1 MEGGTKCTTHRQTS
15 GLTPVVSGFW
25 RRVTDMNPF
34 IVRTGRWFLHTGT
47 IVEVEVRKLAKDPWE
62 MVIRAVQPLLWLGIF
77 GSAFARIR
85 MLPEGTTD
93 YTTFLAP
100 GILAQSVTFA
110 SIFFGITLI
119 WEKDQGLTQ
128 KYLASPLARS
138 ALVVGKLSAAGLRS
152 LIQGVVILAAA
163 GVLGAKLELG
173 IGAVAGVLA
182 FTLLGAAFF
191 AGFSLGIAALLKTR
205 DRMMGMGQLITLPL
219 FFASN
224 ALYPVG
230 IMPPW
235 LQVIATGNPMS
246 YLVDGFRGLLVPAH
260 PSHLSLD
267 ALVLGVA
274 TLVMTLVAT
283 WLYPRLAR

>member
-1 MEGGTKCTTHRQTS
+1 MPDARPNAWVKT
-15 GLTPVVSGFW
+15 L
-25 RRVTDMNPF
+25 
-34 IVRTGRWFLHTGT
+34 RWFVHTGT
-47 IVEVEVRKLAKDPWE
+47 IVEIEVRKLSKDPWE

-77 GSAFARIR
+77 GSAFAKVR

-152 LIQGVVILAAA
+152 LIQGTVILVAA
-163 GVLGAKLELG
+163 GLLGAKLHWGLG
-173 IGAVAGVLA
+173 EVLGVLG
-182 FTLLGAAFF
+182 FTVVGAAFF
-191 AGFSLGIAALLKTR
+191 AGMSLGIAALLKTR

-224 ALYPVG
+224 ALYPVS

-235 LQVIATGNPMS
+235 LQAVATVNPMS
-246 YLVDGFRGLLVPAH
+246 SLVDGFRGLLVPAH
-260 PSHLSLD
+260 PAHLGLD
-267 ALVLGVA
+267 AVVLGWE
-274 TLVMTLVAT
+274 TLAMTLVAT

>member
-1 MEGGTKCTTHRQTS
+1 VPDAPPAAS
-15 GLTPVVSGFW
+15 ASLV
-25 RRVTDMNPF
+25 RV
-34 IVRTGRWFLHTGT
+34 GRWFLHTAT
-47 IVEVEVRKLAKDPWE
+47 IVEIEGRKLAKDPWE
-62 MVIRAVQPLLWLGIF
+62 MVIRAIQPLLWLGIF
-77 GSAFARIR
+77 GSAFAKIR

-128 KYLASPLARS
+128 KFLASPLARS

-152 LIQGVVILAAA
+152 LIQGTVILLAAGLLGARLDLGPLVVA
-163 GVLGAKLELG
+163 GVLG
-173 IGAVAGVLA
+173 

-191 AGFSLGIAALLKTR
+191 AGFSMGIAALLKTR

-224 ALYPVG
+224 ALYPVA

-235 LQVIATGNPMS
+235 LQVVATANPMS

-260 PSHLSLD
+260 PAHLGLD
-267 ALVLGVA
+267 VLVLGAATVA
-274 TLVMTLVAT
+274 MTLLAT

>member
-1 MEGGTKCTTHRQTS
+1 MRDARPNALAEAEE
-15 GLTPVVSGFW
+15 PA
-25 RRVTDMNPF
+25 RVTLA
-34 IVRTGRWFLHTGT
+34 VRWQRWFLHVAT

-77 GSAFARIR
+77 GSAFAKVRL
-85 MLPEGTTD
+85 LPNATTD

-152 LIQGVVILAAA
+152 LIQGAVILVAA
-163 GVLGAKLELG
+163 GLFGAQLELG
-173 IGAVAGVLA
+173 VAAVAGVLA
-182 FTLLGAAFF
+182 FTLVGAAFF

-205 DRMMGMGQLITLPL
+205 DRMMGVGQLITLPL

-224 ALYPVG
+224 ALYPVA

-235 LQVIATGNPMS
+235 LQVVATVNPMS
-246 YLVDGFRGLLVPAH
+246 DLVDGFRGLLVPAH
-260 PSHLSLD
+260 AAHLGLD
-267 ALVLGVA
+267 ALVLALA
-274 TLVMTLVAT
+274 TVGMTLVAT

>member
-1 MEGGTKCTTHRQTS
+1 M
-15 GLTPVVSGFW
+15 
-25 RRVTDMNPF
+25 
-34 IVRTGRWFLHTGT
+34 
-47 IVEVEVRKLAKDPWE
+47 EVRKLLKDPWE
-62 MVIRAVQPLLWLGIF
+62 LVIRAVQPLLWLGIF
-77 GSAFARIR
+77 GSAFAKIR
-85 MLPEGTTD
+85 VLPQGATD

-138 ALVVGKLSAAGLRS
+138 ALVVGKLAAAGLRS
-152 LIQGVVILAAA
+152 LVQGGVILAAA
-163 GVLGAKLELG
+163 GLLGAKLDLG
-173 IGAVAGVLA
+173 WATIAGVLL
-182 FTLLGAAFF
+182 FTLMGAAFF
-191 AGFSLGIAALLKTR
+191 AGLSLGIAALLKTR

-224 ALYPVG
+224 ALYPVS

-235 LQVIATGNPMS
+235 LQVVSSVNPMS
-246 YLVDGFRGLLVPAH
+246 YLVDGFRGLLIPAH
-260 PSHLSLD
+260 ASHVGLD
-267 ALVLGVA
+267 AAVLAVL
-274 TLVMTLVAT
+274 TLSMTLLAT

>member
-1 MEGGTKCTTHRQTS
+1 MPGAPQNGWDKA
-15 GLTPVVSGFW
+15 L
-25 RRVTDMNPF
+25 
-34 IVRTGRWFLHTGT
+34 VRLGRWFVHTGT
-47 IVEVEVRKLAKDPWE
+47 IVEVEVRKLSKDPWE
-62 MVIRAVQPLLWLGIF
+62 MVIRAIQPLLWLGIF
-77 GSAFARIR
+77 GSAFAKIR
-85 MLPEGTTD
+85 VLPGSTTD

-138 ALVVGKLSAAGLRS
+138 ALVVGKLSAAGLRA

-173 IGAVAGVLA
+173 FGAVAGVLGL
-182 FTLLGAAFF
+182 TLLGAAFF
-191 AGFSLGIAALLKTR
+191 AGFSLAIAALLKTR

-224 ALYPVG
+224 ALYPVA

-235 LQVIATGNPMS
+235 LQAVATVNPMS
-246 YLVDGFRGLLVPAH
+246 YLVDGFRGLLVPGH
-260 PSHLSLD
+260 PSALGLD
-267 ALVLGVA
+267 ALVLGA
-274 TLVMTLVAT
+274 ITLAMTTLAT

>member
-1 MEGGTKCTTHRQTS
+1 MPDGQPSAWDR
-15 GLTPVVSGFW
+15 L
-25 RRVTDMNPF
+25 
-34 IVRTGRWFLHTGT
+34 GRWFVHAGT
-47 IVEVEVRKLAKDPWE
+47 IVEVEIRKVAKDPWE
-62 MVIRAVQPLLWLGIF
+62 MVIRAIQPLLWLGIF
-77 GSAFARIR
+77 GSAFAKIR
-85 MLPEGTTD
+85 MLPDGAND

-138 ALVVGKLSAAGLRS
+138 ALVVGKLSAAGFRS
-152 LIQGVVILAAA
+152 LIQGAVILLAA
-163 GVLGAKLELG
+163 GLLGAKLDLTPWT
-173 IGAVAGVLA
+173 VLGVLG
-182 FTLLGAAFF
+182 FTLVGAAFF
-191 AGFSLGIAALLKTR
+191 AGMSLGIAALLKTR

-224 ALYPVG
+224 ALYPVA

-235 LQVIATGNPMS
+235 LQAVATANPMS
-246 YLVDGFRGLLVPAH
+246 YLVDGFRGLLTPVHAG
-260 PSHLSLD
+260 HLGLD
-267 ALVLGVA
+267 ALVLGAA

-283 WLYPRLAR
+283 WLYPRLTR